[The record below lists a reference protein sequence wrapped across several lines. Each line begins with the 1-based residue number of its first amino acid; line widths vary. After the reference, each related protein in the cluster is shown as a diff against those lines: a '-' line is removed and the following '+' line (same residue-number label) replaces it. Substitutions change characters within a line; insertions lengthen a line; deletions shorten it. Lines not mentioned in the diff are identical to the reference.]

1 MKSRRQLRRTPK
13 TRWWSFHRRLQELL
27 WDRLWLLIAPVVRS
41 HCISKEAKLGPLFP
55 VLTLLV
61 SNTPSSQIPFTTPSL
76 PGLNSHVSNPPPPSQ
91 VVVNSAP
98 SSQFSTE
105 EARDTQVPPSN
116 TDSGSVSIQ
125 AETTTQFVPFLG
137 SWAKPLIFKPLA
149 TPPDPSTPREYDS
162 VGNQLASLWP
172 SLNNEIL
179 NKKQKSKYPTRT

>member
-1 MKSRRQLRRTPK
+1 M
-13 TRWWSFHRRLQELL
+13 
-27 WDRLWLLIAPVVRS
+27 VRS